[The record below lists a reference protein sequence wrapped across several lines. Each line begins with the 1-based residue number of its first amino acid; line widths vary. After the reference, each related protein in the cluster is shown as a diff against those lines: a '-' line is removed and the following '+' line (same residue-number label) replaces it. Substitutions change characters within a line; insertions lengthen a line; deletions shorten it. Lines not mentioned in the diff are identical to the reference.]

1 MTHTHGKPL
10 GDIVH
15 AIDAA
20 APRVG
25 DASGLRRD
33 PLAWLARARRRH
45 GDAFVIGEGAPLL
58 SRASDCAGVLAVFGA
73 ERHRAV
79 LTDIDN
85 YVLPVSAARLMDLP
99 APLQNLNA
107 GLHSMRGE
115 AHARDRRVLAAAL
128 SDAGSRGDVDALVA
142 AQCARWRRRS
152 AVRLLDAMRALTLTL
167 ASRVLFGDAA
177 FSPSLLMEY
186 FHLRRAATLGNQGDD
201 ADVRAALIRRGLAA
215 DAALRAWRRNA
226 RGNGALAHLA
236 QSDAL
241 SDDAFVAH
249 ANVAFIS
256 CYEPV
261 AVALTWL
268 VVLLSQRADVRA
280 ALREAA
286 PGDGTRHGLVERV
299 VDEALRVLTP
309 NALMVRVI
317 AAPVE
322 LAGLALPRGSEIV
335 LCPFLAHRDARVF
348 AQPRRFAP
356 SRWLGARPSPFEYFP
371 FGAGGHACVGRALAL
386 RLVGDALAALVRN
399 ADIVLAGDQAVDWRV
414 HIMLLPTHDP
424 VVRFRGVRRVAE
436 GGAIFGGLLRLVDF
450 KEQ

>member
-1 MTHTHGKPL
+1 MQMQGKPL

-20 APRVG
+20 LPRAG

-58 SRASDCAGVLAVFGA
+58 SRAPDCAGVVAVFGA
-73 ERHRAV
+73 DRHRAV

-85 YVLPVSAARLMDLP
+85 YALPISAAQLLDLP

-115 AHARDRRVLAAAL
+115 AHGRDKRIVGAAL
-128 SDAGSRGDVDALVA
+128 ADAGARGDVDALVA

-177 FSPSLLMEY
+177 FATSTLMEY
-186 FHLRRAATLGNQGDD
+186 FHLRRAATLGNQGGD

-215 DAALRAWRRNA
+215 DAALRAWRRA
-226 RGNGALAHLA
+226 AHGDGALARLA
-236 QSDAL
+236 QNDAL

-268 VVLLSQRADVRA
+268 VLLLSQRPDVRA
-280 ALREAA
+280 ALRAA
-286 PGDGTRHGLVERV
+286 PPDDGSRHGLVERV

-309 NALMVRVI
+309 NALMVRVT
-317 AAPVE
+317 AAPVV
-322 LAGLALPRGSEIV
+322 LAGAALPRGSEIV
-335 LCPFLAHRDARVF
+335 LCPFLAHRDPRTF
-348 AQPRRFAP
+348 AQPRRFSP
-356 SRWLGARPSPFEYFP
+356 SRWLGARPSPFDYFP

-386 RLVGDALAALVRN
+386 RLVGDAVAALARC

-424 VVRFRGVRRVAE
+424 VVRFRGVRRAAE

-450 KEQ
+450 KEK